1 LAIKQKLKYR
11 YGIIFTYFWPHLR
24 PNNDNFQKLAV
35 VATVTKFAQKKKNKQ
50 TNKRSQNGGGK
61 RKRPKVDPAPCS
73 VNTTQILTLGLLHK
87 WGSQGIHISL
97 KKTQFR

>member
-35 VATVTKFAQKKKNKQ
+35 VATVTKFAQKKKTNKQ
-50 TNKRSQNGGGK
+50 TKEVKTVVVKENAQR
-61 RKRPKVDPAPCS
+61 
-73 VNTTQILTLGLLHK
+73 LTLHLVV
-87 WGSQGIHISL
+87 
-97 KKTQFR
+97 